1 MTDLNRLQQLFDQL
15 ADLDPAQ
22 RAAALDR
29 ECADDLAL
37 RRQLESLLASDVALA
52 RHTARK
58 AVGELDAMLL
68 GAEPESL
75 VGAQVGRYTL
85 VRPLG
90 AGGMGSVY
98 LAERNDGVVQQ
109 RVAIKFLARDLLA
122 EGFRERFEVERQ
134 VLAQLDHPA
143 ITRLIDA
150 EQLADGTPYY
160 VMDYVEGLPLTRYV
174 RQQRLPLRDRVQLLI
189 EVAKAVAYAHQAL
202 IVHRDLKPGNILVD
216 AQGQPH
222 LLDFGIAKPLAG
234 QLAGQAVSQTITGQ
248 RFFSPQ
254 HAAPEQLL
262 GDAITVGCDI
272 YGLGTLLY
280 EVLSGQPAI
289 ELKGLS
295 AAEAETKILHEL
307 PETPSQ
313 RLSKREGEGDPPQEW
328 SRQLKGELDAI
339 VLTCLRKAP
348 AERYRSV
355 DDLIAD
361 LQAWLDGKPVQ
372 ARGGHGWYRARK
384 FIGRHRWSVGAAT
397 AAAIALLAS
406 SVITYLQSIEAKTQR
421 DAAEAALAD
430 AQQQRDR
437 AQHVTQF
444 LIDAFAAAN
453 PGGELGKDV
462 KARDILERS
471 AKQLETELSDQ
482 PELKAQLLTTIA
494 QGQRALGLE
503 TEAAT
508 TARLAVELTA
518 DSGTEAEREARLAL
532 VASAIAVRDIPL
544 ARSELGHVRALSR
557 TARQRAELLLAEQ
570 GLVRKVG
577 DWDRG
582 QKLYQSFTSEFGKA
596 MCRLKICTRSVLIRW
611 ESCKCLD
618 SMKRL

>member
-1 MTDLNRLQQLFDQL
+1 M
-15 ADLDPAQ
+15 
-22 RAAALDR
+22 
-29 ECADDLAL
+29 
-37 RRQLESLLASDVALA
+37 
-52 RHTARK
+52 
-58 AVGELDAMLL
+58 
-68 GAEPESL
+68 
-75 VGAQVGRYTL
+75 
-85 VRPLG
+85 
-90 AGGMGSVY
+90 
-98 LAERNDGVVQQ
+98 
-109 RVAIKFLARDLLA
+109 
-122 EGFRERFEVERQ
+122 
-134 VLAQLDHPA
+134 
-143 ITRLIDA
+143 TRLIDA

-174 RQQRLPLRDRVQLLI
+174 REQQLSLRDRVQLLI

-216 AQGQPH
+216 TQGQPH

-313 RLSKREGEGDPPQEW
+313 RLARREGEGDPPREW

-348 AERYRSV
+348 GERYRSV

-372 ARGGHGWYRARK
+372 ARGGHGWYRTRK

-406 SVITYLQSIEAKTQR
+406 SVITYLQSIEAKAQR

-471 AKQLETELSDQ
+471 ATQLETELSDQ
-482 PELKAQLLTTIA
+482 PKLKAQLLATIA
-494 QGQRALGLE
+494 EAQLSLSLVPEALKN
-503 TEAAT
+503 T
-508 TARLAVELTA
+508 RLAVVFGNE
-518 DSGTEAEREARLAL
+518 SGDEDACFVWQKSLARAHLAERKLDDTLLAL
-532 VASAIAVRDIPL
+532 DN
-544 ARSELGHVRALSR
+544 LSR
-557 TARQRAELLLAEQ
+557 CARNGDEELEYALLRCRYLNARGGGPELLDYASRSLRRDLPVFF
-570 GLVRKVG
+570 GPLITWGRRVG
-577 DWDRG
+577 
-582 QKLYQSFTSEFGKA
+582 
-596 MCRLKICTRSVLIRW
+596 
-611 ESCKCLD
+611 
-618 SMKRL
+618 